1 MHLRSKKQQMIEEDA
16 QSAEQSQATPQ
27 FGSSKLP
34 KIIVTENSK
43 NLPELTKNQQT
54 PKIVN

>member
-1 MHLRSKKQQMIEEDA
+1 MIEEDA